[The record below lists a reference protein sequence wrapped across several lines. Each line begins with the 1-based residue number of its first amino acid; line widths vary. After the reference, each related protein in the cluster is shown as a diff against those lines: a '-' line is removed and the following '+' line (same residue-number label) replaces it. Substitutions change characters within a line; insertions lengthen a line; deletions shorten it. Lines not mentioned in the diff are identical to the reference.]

1 VPETT
6 GGPQFTGL
14 VVHRDMT
21 HRYSLLYT
29 ESWHS
34 LELES
39 ESGKGVILT
48 PDPDDVATSLSI
60 EARELG
66 TEVTGDDLPTL
77 RDGLQNGLSQI
88 RDLTIEHQ
96 EDDAIG
102 KLVMLDVQFTY
113 REPDDADDAPL
124 RKRWLRL
131 AYQNGIQ
138 VRLIAQGT
146 VDSYTYWL
154 PAFNQSMRTFQFA
167 DWWAELTGH
176 SWLTTLKRDDDW
188 PLTTD
193 NK

>member
-1 VPETT
+1 MPETT

-14 VVHRDMT
+14 VIHRDLT
-21 HRYSLLYT
+21 YRYSLLYPDG
-29 ESWHS
+29 WHS

-39 ESGKGVILT
+39 DGGKGVILT
-48 PDPDDVATSLSI
+48 PDPDDVATSLSV

-66 TEVTGDDLPTL
+66 TDVTGDDLPSL
-77 RDGLQNGLSQI
+77 RDGLQNGLSQL

-102 KLVMLDVQFTY
+102 KLVMLDVQFTF
-113 REPDDADDAPL
+113 REPDDAADGPL

-167 DWWAELTGH
+167 DWWAEVTGH
-176 SWLTTLKRDDDW
+176 SWLPTLKKSDED
-188 PLTTD
+188 
-193 NK
+193 